1 MCPLPKA
8 SCSALKDSGTS
19 PQLTSS
25 SGAPALEGMGKRL
38 CIQLVS
44 FIAPLMILCSACN
57 LYKPKVSEGTPPF
70 LKVETVVVVGFQ
82 PAMSQWD
89 EPNVVRSPISGAVFF
104 AAPVS
109 EQVANKMTAKLFN
122 TILKE
127 KHYDLISP
135 GQAKGVYSSLLSSD
149 AAEAEI
155 EILQKIG
162 QAFSADAVLI
172 GYLYRW
178 QKREGTDFAVD
189 RPASVAF
196 DLYLIRP
203 QDGAILWKGGFDKTQ
218 KSLSENILD
227 VGTFL
232 KGQGRWMTAEKLA
245 EIGLEDLLSK
255 MPIGEKRG
263 ND

>member
-1 MCPLPKA
+1 M
-8 SCSALKDSGTS
+8 
-19 PQLTSS
+19 TSS
-25 SGAPALEGMGKRL
+25 SGAPALEGMGERL
-38 CIQLVS
+38 FIRLVS
-44 FIAPLMILCSACN
+44 FIAPLMILCSACH
-57 LYKPKVSEGTPPF
+57 LYKPQVSEGRPSL
-70 LKVETVVVVGFQ
+70 LKMETVVVVGFR

-109 EQVANKMTAKLFN
+109 EQVANKMTVKLFN
-122 TILKE
+122 TVLKE
-127 KHYDLISP
+127 KHYDLVSP
-135 GQAKGVYSSLLSSD
+135 GQAKGVYSSLVSSD

-155 EILQKIG
+155 KILQKIG

-227 VGTFL
+227 IGTFFR
-232 KGQGRWMTAEKLA
+232 GQGRWLTVEKLA
-245 EIGLEDLLSK
+245 EIGLEGLLSEIPTGK
-255 MPIGEKRG
+255 ESEK
-263 ND
+263 D